1 METSHPQFEAV
12 KVGIKQDNS
21 GYILT
26 LRIHPD
32 DLDERIMRDF
42 VGARYMTVMVR
53 LNEEEKP
60 MNREQELAKDMVR
73 VSGML
78 CRDPQFWQFLQESN
92 QITDKTEKEAST
104 WLKNYLN
111 VASRADISKSQ
122 QAIEKMLGIKQEFAS
137 WKSRSD

>member
-1 METSHPQFEAV
+1 METSQFEAV

-32 DLDERIMRDF
+32 ELPEEVMRDF
-42 VGARYMTVMVR
+42 VGSRYLTVMVR
-53 LNEEEKP
+53 LNEEERP

-78 CRDPQFWQFLQESN
+78 CRDPQFWAFLQESGN
-92 QITDKTEKEAST
+92 VIDKTEKEAMT
-104 WLKNYLN
+104 WLKSYLK
-111 VASRADISKSQ
+111 VESRADISKSQ
-122 QAIEKMLGIKQEFAS
+122 LAVEKMLGIKQEFAS
-137 WKSRSD
+137 WKNRSD

>member
-1 METSHPQFEAV
+1 METSQFEAV

-32 DLDERIMRDF
+32 ELPEEVMRDF
-42 VGARYMTVMVR
+42 VGSRYMTVMVR
-53 LNEEEKP
+53 LNEEERP

-78 CRDPQFWQFLQESN
+78 CRDPQFWEFLQESGN
-92 QITDKTEKEAST
+92 IIDKTEKEAMT
-104 WLKNYLN
+104 WLKSYLK
-111 VASRADISKSQ
+111 VESRADISKSQ
-122 QAIEKMLGIKQEFAS
+122 QAVEKMLGVKQEFAS
-137 WKSRSD
+137 WKNRSD

>member
-1 METSHPQFEAV
+1 METSQFEAV

-32 DLDERIMRDF
+32 ELPEEVMRDF
-42 VGARYMTVMVR
+42 VGSRYMTVMVR
-53 LNEEEKP
+53 LNEEERP

-78 CRDPQFWQFLQESN
+78 CRDPQFWAFLQESGN
-92 QITDKTEKEAST
+92 VIDKTEKEAMT
-104 WLKNYLN
+104 WLKSYLK
-111 VASRADISKSQ
+111 VESRADISKSQ
-122 QAIEKMLGIKQEFAS
+122 LAVEKMLGIKQEFAS
-137 WKSRSD
+137 WKNRSD

>member
-1 METSHPQFEAV
+1 METSQFEAV

-78 CRDPQFWQFLQESN
+78 CRDPKFWEFLSESG
-92 QITDKTEKEAST
+92 QIIEKSDKEAT
-104 WLKNYLN
+104 EWLKTYLK
-111 VASRADISKSQ
+111 VESRADIGKSQ
-122 QAIEKMLGIKQEFAS
+122 QATEKMLGIKQEFAA
-137 WKSRSD
+137 WRSRSD

>member
-1 METSHPQFEAV
+1 METSHPQFESV

-53 LNEEEKP
+53 LNEEERP
-60 MNREQELAKDMVR
+60 MNREAELAKDMVR

-78 CRDPQFWQFLQESN
+78 CRDPDFWTFLQESG
-92 QITDKTEKEAST
+92 QIIEKSDKEAT
-104 WLKNYLN
+104 AWLKTYLK
-111 VASRADISKSQ
+111 VESRADIGKSQ
-122 QAIEKMLGIKQEFAS
+122 QAVEKMLSIKQEFNA
-137 WKSRSD
+137 WKNRG

>member
-1 METSHPQFEAV
+1 MNEHPQFESV

-53 LNEEEKP
+53 LNEEERP

-92 QITDKTEKEAST
+92 QITEKTEKEAST

>member
-1 METSHPQFEAV
+1 MSNHPQFEAV

-53 LNEEEKP
+53 LNEDEKP

-78 CRDPQFWQFLQESN
+78 CRDPKFWEFLAESG
-92 QITDKTEKEAST
+92 QVIEKSEKEVTT
-104 WLKNYLN
+104 WLKTYLK
-111 VASRADISKSQ
+111 VESRADIGKSQ
-122 QAIEKMLGIKQEFAS
+122 QATEKMLGIKQEFAS
-137 WKSRSD
+137 WKARSD

>member
-1 METSHPQFEAV
+1 METSQFEAV

-32 DLDERIMRDF
+32 ELPEEVMRDF
-42 VGARYMTVMVR
+42 VGSRYLTVMVR
-53 LNEEEKP
+53 LNEEERP

-78 CRDPQFWQFLQESN
+78 CRDPQFWAFLHESGN
-92 QITDKTEKEAST
+92 IIDKTEKEAMT
-104 WLKNYLN
+104 WLKSYLK
-111 VASRADISKSQ
+111 VESRADISKSQ
-122 QAIEKMLGIKQEFAS
+122 QAVEKMLGIKQEFAS
-137 WKSRSD
+137 WKNRSG

>member
-1 METSHPQFEAV
+1 METSQFEAV

-32 DLDERIMRDF
+32 DLPEEVMRDF
-42 VGARYMTVMVR
+42 VGSRYMTVMVR
-53 LNEEEKP
+53 LNEEERP

-78 CRDPQFWQFLQESN
+78 CRDPQFWAFLQESGN
-92 QITDKTEKEAST
+92 VIDKTEKEAMT
-104 WLKNYLN
+104 WLKSYLK
-111 VASRADISKSQ
+111 VESRADISKSQ
-122 QAIEKMLGIKQEFAS
+122 QAVEKMLGIKQEFAS
-137 WKSRSD
+137 WKNRSD

>member
-60 MNREQELAKDMVR
+60 MNREAELAKDMVR

-78 CRDPQFWQFLQESN
+78 CRDPKFWEFLSESG
-92 QITDKTEKEAST
+92 QIIEKSDKEAT
-104 WLKNYLN
+104 EWLKTYLK
-111 VASRADISKSQ
+111 VESRADIGKSQ
-122 QAIEKMLGIKQEFAS
+122 QATEKMLGIKQEFAA
-137 WKSRSD
+137 WRSRSD

>member
-1 METSHPQFEAV
+1 METSHPQFESV

-78 CRDPQFWQFLQESN
+78 CRDPEFWTFLQESG
-92 QITDKTEKEAST
+92 QIIEKSDKEAT
-104 WLKNYLN
+104 AWLKTYLK
-111 VASRADISKSQ
+111 VESRADISKNP
-122 QAIEKMLGIKQEFAS
+122 QAVEKMLGIKQEFAA
-137 WKSRSD
+137 WKGRD

>member
-1 METSHPQFEAV
+1 METSQFECV

-32 DLDERIMRDF
+32 ELPEEIMRDF
-42 VGARYMTVMVR
+42 VGSRYMTVMVR
-53 LNEEEKP
+53 INEDERP

-78 CRDPQFWQFLQESN
+78 CRDPKFWEFLQESGH
-92 QITDKTEKEAST
+92 IIDKTEKEAMT
-104 WLKNYLN
+104 WLKSYLK
-111 VASRADISKSQ
+111 VESRADISKSQ
-122 QAIEKMLGIKQEFAS
+122 QAVEKMLGIKQEFAS
-137 WKSRSD
+137 WKNRNV

>member
-1 METSHPQFEAV
+1 MESNHPSFEAV

-78 CRDPQFWQFLQESN
+78 CRDPEFWKFLQESG
-92 QITDKTEKEAST
+92 QIIEKSDKEAT
-104 WLKNYLN
+104 AWLKTYLK
-111 VASRADISKSQ
+111 VESRADIGKSQ
-122 QAIEKMLGIKQEFAS
+122 QAVERMLGLKQEFSA
-137 WKSRSD
+137 WQSRG